1 MPPARRPGPG
11 GPGEGE
17 GEVDASG
24 TGAGA
29 DEASGDGAEGD
40 EVNGAGSRDSGR
52 SGGGAAG
59 ASGDGG
65 PGGGSPE
72 VTGVG
77 GPAGGAPGVKGGES
91 PGGGS
96 PGVGAGEGPAG
107 GSSRVAGAGGTSGG
121 SPGAT
126 GAGAT
131 SGEGSGARGGG
142 APVGGAPGAAVGT
155 GTGARRMPGV
165 RLVQRVSSTRTFA
178 KVAPHLIPALDR
190 AVHRL
195 TRGKVLLSA
204 QMLPG
209 IVLTARGA
217 RSGLERRTPLACMPE
232 AGAARVRG
240 ETGAGEAGGT
250 RGTPDTGGT
259 PDAEGVAGAPES
271 GWILVGSNFGRT
283 GHPAWTANLLAH
295 PDAVISWKGEDI
307 PVTARLLTGEERA
320 AVWRTALAFWPPY
333 ATYQARVDREIRLFR
348 IVRRQATGT
357 PDAVDGPPP
366 A

>member
-1 MPPARRPGPG
+1 
-11 GPGEGE
+11 
-17 GEVDASG
+17 
-24 TGAGA
+24 
-29 DEASGDGAEGD
+29 
-40 EVNGAGSRDSGR
+40 
-52 SGGGAAG
+52 
-59 ASGDGG
+59 
-65 PGGGSPE
+65 
-72 VTGVG
+72 
-77 GPAGGAPGVKGGES
+77 
-91 PGGGS
+91 
-96 PGVGAGEGPAG
+96 
-107 GSSRVAGAGGTSGG
+107 
-121 SPGAT
+121 
-126 GAGAT
+126 
-131 SGEGSGARGGG
+131 
-142 APVGGAPGAAVGT
+142 
-155 GTGARRMPGV
+155 MPGV